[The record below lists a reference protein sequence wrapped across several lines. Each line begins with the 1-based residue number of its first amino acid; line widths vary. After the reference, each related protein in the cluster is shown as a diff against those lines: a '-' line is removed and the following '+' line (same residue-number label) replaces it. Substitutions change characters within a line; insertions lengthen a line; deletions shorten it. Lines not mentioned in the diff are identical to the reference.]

1 MRLLNV
7 HTFELETFFD
17 NIPQYATLSHCWED
31 EEVVFSDLD
40 DLEQAR
46 KKKGFAKVQKIC
58 ELASEDG
65 FEYAWI
71 DTCCI
76 DKSSSAELS
85 EAINSMFAWYK
96 NCGRCY
102 GFLTD
107 VEFEGAFTEI
117 TVTEQFNIL
126 STSKWFTRAWT
137 LQELLAP
144 RDSVWSRASGM
155 YFYSRDWRLLGNKT
169 TLTEVISIIT
179 RVPFRYLLGDALG
192 TASISMRMSWAAGR
206 QATRGEDIAY
216 SLLGIFDVSMPL
228 LYGEGKTKAFWR
240 LQEEI
245 MKLSEDETLFA
256 WRKTHPFSDSH
267 VFANEPN
274 DFIEAGRLMPF
285 ESEFSP
291 PPYTMTHRGL
301 RISLPLF
308 SGRQLDERGLTALQ
322 PLCSESQI
330 RWDVDV
336 TWGVLR
342 CHILDDYRYIV
353 VIPLQCLSPN
363 VFFRDH
369 SLEVSLIPEDLLPD
383 TTYTHEIYIKRG
395 TTHDD
400 RDSVKRRF
408 GFFFQNVPANAYI
421 RSLTPEVVMSS
432 FERIVYG
439 KPGSGSWEASIELV
453 CPQLVNGWTQ
463 ADDLVIP
470 LTLGCTSIL
479 NLQTGAKAPRPWCRI
494 GDYGPSIVRYNHD
507 HVSSEALIASGLKVK
522 ATITSR
528 KVLMQDMFV
537 VDIEIGNLY

>member
-1 MRLLNV
+1 MRLLNAR
-7 HTFELETFFD
+7 TFQLKTFFN
-17 NIPQYATLSHCWED
+17 NIPPYAILSHCWED

-40 DLEQAR
+40 HLEKAR
-46 KKKGFAKVQKIC
+46 KKKGFAKLQKTC
-58 ELASEDG
+58 KLAIEHG

-96 NCGRCY
+96 NCGQCY
-102 GFLTD
+102 AYLAD
-107 VEFEGAFTEI
+107 VEFEGAFTDS
-117 TVTEQFNIL
+117 TVTEQFDTL

-144 RDSVWSRASGM
+144 KASVWSRASGM
-155 YFYSRDWRLLGNKT
+155 HFYSRNWRLLGNKT
-169 TLTEVISIIT
+169 TLTEVISMIT

-192 TASISMRMSWAAGR
+192 AASISMRMSWAAGR
-206 QATRGEDIAY
+206 QATRAEDIAY
-216 SLLGIFDVSMPL
+216 SLLGIFDVNMPL
-228 LYGEGKTKAFWR
+228 LYGEGKRKAFWR

-256 WRKTHPFSDSH
+256 WRKTNPFSDSH
-267 VFANEPN
+267 IFANEPD
-274 DFIEAGRLMPF
+274 DFSEAGRLVPF
-285 ESEFSP
+285 ESEFPP

-308 SGRQLDERGLTALQ
+308 SGDQLDVRGLIALQ
-322 PLCSESQI
+322 PLYSKTQR

-336 TWGVLR
+336 TWGILR
-342 CHILDDYRYIV
+342 CHVLHDYRYRV

-369 SLEVSLIPEDLLPD
+369 SLEASLIPEHLLPD
-383 TTYTHEIYIKRG
+383 TTYTHEIYIKSG
-395 TTHDD
+395 ITYID
-400 RDSVKRRF
+400 RDPVKRRF

-421 RSLTPEVVMSS
+421 RSPIPEVAMSS
-432 FERIVYG
+432 SERIVYG
-439 KPGSGSWEASIELV
+439 KPGGGSWEASIELV
-453 CPQLVNGWTQ
+453 CPPPIHGWSQ
-463 ADDLVIP
+463 AGDLVIP
-470 LTLGCTSIL
+470 LTLGCISTWSMQ
-479 NLQTGAKAPRPWCRI
+479 NGEQAPRPWCKI
-494 GDYGPSIVRYNHD
+494 GNYGPSIVRHYHD
-507 HVSSEALIASGLKVK
+507 HVSSETLTPSGLKFK

-537 VDIEIGNLY
+537 VDIEIDNQS